1 MGSGSLTG
9 WFQPS
14 SVCAAVTGV
23 SRVPPSRRLAETRCS
38 FQSIPVKSINQG
50 LRCGA
55 ALYSTTQFFH
65 LITVQTVRRAP
76 ASRWWSTA
84 SLIIASDLTHQ
95 YRIKKAQPAASPL
108 QHNRRWALGLP
119 HPFQSQTPSPSDR
132 PFLGLALFV
141 VWLHRPLAC
150 AAQIQKWCFWLSC
163 SVLEIRNSTYK
174 LNVCKPLVGWNV
186 TILIPRQF
194 YLWFIWLFGVIF

>member
-1 MGSGSLTG
+1 MHISIDLIVASANNMGSGSLTG

-38 FQSIPVKSINQG
+38 FQSIPVKSLNQG

-95 YRIKKAQPAASPL
+95 YRIKKLSRRLRLFSTTGAELSASL
-108 QHNRRWALGLP
+108 TRFNRRP
-119 HPFQSQTPSPSDR
+119 HHRLTDL
-132 PFLGLALFV
+132 FLV
-141 VWLHRPLAC
+141 
-150 AAQIQKWCFWLSC
+150 
-163 SVLEIRNSTYK
+163 
-174 LNVCKPLVGWNV
+174 
-186 TILIPRQF
+186 
-194 YLWFIWLFGVIF
+194 